1 MRWLLQAFPTMAG
14 ASTTFLPK
22 SKRSPRRSPRVRA
35 KPGSPGA
42 CVRVKA
48 PDESVIPASVFWGG
62 ANGEKSS
69 KEAKASSSISSDTK
83 SPGAVS
89 AVALANDSAAVP
101 LATVDLWK
109 ASSVLTDSA
118 VSTAQRTMTTPP
130 PPAGREGEAGVS
142 LQPSERED
150 IAEPAEV
157 QASTEL
163 ATASTLLAPGTG
175 SPSWTPSRQTWSPRV
190 MQPVSPFLSHR
201 AGSMWTM
208 PSRQTWSASLMTSNS
223 DSTPL
228 SNPPEQKVGSG
239 SNSPFCMAPVAPS
252 GPSAGMVASPGIAA
266 AARTLASW
274 QPQRVEPPM
283 AQVAHGTSPSLRDDF
298 RGTGYASVPSPM
310 LRECPQPPASPYVLH
325 AQRHARGVVEQPAS
339 RPSPRVST
347 KPGSSLTTHLKAEVQ
362 SVQATQPSKATTRIM
377 PPVASTRPF
386 PPDKVGSGSST
397 PSAAIAPSPKASPGI
412 AAAAR
417 TLASWQPPN
426 CVEPPLVQ
434 GIASPRHGKLEA
446 LCT

>member
-1 MRWLLQAFPTMAG
+1 MDVDMERIRKVHWVPLESNPDMLNDFAWKVGLPKDYEFVDVFTFPTMAG

-35 KPGSPGA
+35 KPGAVRSGSPGA

-201 AGSMWTM
+201 AG
-208 PSRQTWSASLMTSNS
+208 RDSLRLN
-223 DSTPL
+223 
-228 SNPPEQKVGSG
+228 
-239 SNSPFCMAPVAPS
+239 
-252 GPSAGMVASPGIAA
+252 GPSDDCKSRFNVDHAVSANLVSI
-266 AARTLASW
+266 THD
-274 QPQRVEPPM
+274 QQQRLDTFV
-283 AQVAHGTSPSLRDDF
+283 
-298 RGTGYASVPSPM
+298 
-310 LRECPQPPASPYVLH
+310 
-325 AQRHARGVVEQPAS
+325 
-339 RPSPRVST
+339 
-347 KPGSSLTTHLKAEVQ
+347 KPT
-362 SVQATQPSKATTRIM
+362 
-377 PPVASTRPF
+377 
-386 PPDKVGSGSST
+386 
-397 PSAAIAPSPKASPGI
+397 
-412 AAAAR
+412 
-417 TLASWQPPN
+417 
-426 CVEPPLVQ
+426 
-434 GIASPRHGKLEA
+434 
-446 LCT
+446 